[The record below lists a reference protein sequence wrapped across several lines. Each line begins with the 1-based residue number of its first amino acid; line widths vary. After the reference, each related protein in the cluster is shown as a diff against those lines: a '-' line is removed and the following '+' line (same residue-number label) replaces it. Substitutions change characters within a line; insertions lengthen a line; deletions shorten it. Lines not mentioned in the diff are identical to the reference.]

1 MGWRNNNLRKQIL
14 KAFFLKSIREI
25 LIMIHV
31 IVVFGKKLIYRATF
45 RLHLDITHSQEID
58 YAALIC
64 VSLAI
69 GLWSLW
75 VYNRLYHS
83 LTYTSVVVMPWGTFV
98 ENPVNIIDPKP

>member
-1 MGWRNNNLRKQIL
+1 MGWRNNNVQKQIL

-31 IVVFGKKLIYRATF
+31 IVVFGKKLIYHATF

-64 VSLAI
+64 VSL
-69 GLWSLW
+69 SDCE
-75 VYNRLYHS
+75 V
-83 LTYTSVVVMPWGTFV
+83 F
-98 ENPVNIIDPKP
+98 EFIIAFIIH